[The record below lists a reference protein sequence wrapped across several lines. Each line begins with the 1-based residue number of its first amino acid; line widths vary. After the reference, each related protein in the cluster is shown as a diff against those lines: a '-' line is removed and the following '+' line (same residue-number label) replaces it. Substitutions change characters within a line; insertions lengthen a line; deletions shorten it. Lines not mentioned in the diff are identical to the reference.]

1 MKKLISLSMALV
13 LIFGLAASVAADPF
27 YLESAGVTIEVPEGM
42 QAEDISDDNVAALGI
57 SADDDEHLKYVYSL
71 AYIEAFEGKWIEDL
85 TDEEGQ
91 QLIQGVMSSVEDPEF
106 DTAETNGYK
115 LLIVGSG
122 DGTQLHYM
130 SLLNGWFCDVAA
142 VRTDGTLTD
151 DDIATAAALLQSIEF
166 EEYEE
171 DAA

>member
-1 MKKLISLSMALV
+1 MKKLSSLSLALV
-13 LIFGLAASVAADPF
+13 LIFGLAATASASPF

-57 SADDDEHLKYVYSL
+57 SVDGDDNLKYVYSL

-91 QLIQGVMSSVEDPEF
+91 QLIQGVMNSVTDPQF
-106 DTAETNGYK
+106 DTAETDSYK
-115 LLIVGSG
+115 LLLVGSG

-142 VRTDGTLTD
+142 VRVNGTLTEE
-151 DDIATAAALLQSIEF
+151 DIKAAAAMLQSIQF
-166 EEYEE
+166 
-171 DAA
+171 DADTEG